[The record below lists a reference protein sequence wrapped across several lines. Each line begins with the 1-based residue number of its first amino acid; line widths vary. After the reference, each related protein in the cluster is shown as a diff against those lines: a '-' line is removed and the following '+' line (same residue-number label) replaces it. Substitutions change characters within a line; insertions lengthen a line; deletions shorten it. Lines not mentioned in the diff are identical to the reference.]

1 MAAGFHQ
8 AYPWATLNTVVS
20 STGTILSKVLT
31 EVTAKKGADFFISAF
46 PALYVFINAGAVAPV
61 ALVKDANLPNSL
73 RDPLGYHHVYTLNVQ
88 ILVSNP
94 NLAAYVPKD
103 IFELSKP
110 QFKGQL
116 AFDRPGNLSVS
127 AIFLASHRKEW
138 GDKKWMTWLQGLHDN
153 NVFVTSSATSAY
165 QAVLTGERGIAID
178 TIADIL
184 SQPAGAPVKAN
195 FFQGGPPYIQAFMK
209 TSYSANPN
217 TAELFLNW
225 VLSKAGQTAIIG
237 TNRTPS
243 VDVPGASTS
252 VSTLVPKQ
260 YPIAPYSSIAGF
272 VYNPV
277 PYTDIW
283 NKFWPS

>member
-1 MAAGFHQ
+1 MV
-8 AYPWATLNTVVS
+8 AT
-20 STGTILSKVLT
+20 STGNIRSNVLT
-31 EVTAKKGADFFISAF
+31 EVTAGKGADVFSSAPATPYLFIR
-46 PALYVFINAGAVAPV
+46 AGAAAKV
-61 ALVKDANLPNSL
+61 ALANDVNLPAAL
-73 RDPLGYHHVYTLNVQ
+73 RDPLGYRHPYAQNIPVLA
-88 ILVSNP
+88 SNP
-94 NLAAYVPKD
+94 SLASYVPKD

-116 AFDRPGNLSVS
+116 AMDSPNNLGVG
-127 AIFLASHRKEW
+127 ALVLASHRKAW
-138 GDKKWMTWLQGLHDN
+138 GDKKWMQWLQGLHDN
-153 NVFVTSSATSAY
+153 NVFITSSATSAY

-225 VLSKAGQTAIIG
+225 VLSKAGQAAIIG
-237 TNRTPS
+237 TNRTPA